1 MEIDL
6 ARAHPGSHSR
16 YDKKKK
22 ILYKEFVSKGLEE
35 FKHSTG
41 DSKVTK
47 RLTQQETATLS
58 TSPLLPTVPGLER
71 QQERGR
77 IVGIQEPGNLSWSC
91 SGLVLGTSS

>member
-1 MEIDL
+1 MRRIDPGLNSKPFRLPFEGQMLADWMEIDL

-47 RLTQQETATLS
+47 RLTQLLS
-58 TSPLLPTVPGLER
+58 LPHLCYPLSQG
-71 QQERGR
+71 
-77 IVGIQEPGNLSWSC
+77 
-91 SGLVLGTSS
+91 